1 MICQRG
7 RGCSYAGEA
16 PCLDASPEFAP
27 AHYDRAERRD
37 VRCGLL
43 LLPWGR
49 SNQRSRLR
57 SRGLCERGFY
67 ERLQL
72 ASLMQLAN
80 DIASADELAVNIY
93 LRDRRPIAVA
103 LDPITQFGIA
113 QNVGGLVGHAQ
124 LLEDR
129 DLLSRESALRKT
141 SVALPEDHDL
151 LVFNRRL
158 DLFDDV
164 CHVKLYLRF

>member
-16 PCLDASPEFAP
+16 PCLDASPEFAL

-37 VRCGLL
+37 VRWGLL

-67 ERLQL
+67 QRLQP
-72 ASLMQLAN
+72 APLMQAAN
-80 DIASADELAVNIY
+80 DIASAAQLALNIY
-93 LRDRRPIAVA
+93 LRDRRAVAVA
-103 LDPITQFGIA
+103 LHSI
-113 QNVGGLVGHAQ
+113 
-124 LLEDR
+124 
-129 DLLSRESALRKT
+129 
-141 SVALPEDHDL
+141 
-151 LVFNRRL
+151 
-158 DLFDDV
+158 
-164 CHVKLYLRF
+164 